1 MKHIKHFHALLII
14 AIAICMFFSLPDKTE
29 AANTINAYLADSTIR
44 VGKMTRVKSEMEDLT
59 FTSSNPEVAYVA
71 PNGVVSGKTVGT
83 ATIKVSKKGYK
94 TKSFKITVKNNKN
107 FEDEGGILVCKDE
120 LEFTKK
126 IIKQD
131 ETSGAYKFS
140 ARLENVS
147 SHKLTDIKL
156 TYVVEKQKE
165 DGTTITA
172 ATKHATF
179 EKISAGK
186 ARYVKLDGEGK
197 EKVVDIKLT
206 NMTYTVDNKYIVTY
220 DTQSKVYTVDFVKKD
235 TTKPQLDYVFDMT
248 FYIGEDFDYDHYV
261 KYSDD
266 RAIHPTLE
274 IDDSKVNKK
283 KAGTY
288 TITYT
293 VKDNDGNKTSRS
305 AKIKVIAKKP
315 SGYVTYDQLDKKADT
330 ILKNITSPSMS
341 KTAKAKAIYNY
352 VRSHMGYVS
361 TSNKEDWRMAAYQA
375 MTRKSGDCFVYYSI
389 TQILLTRAGIPNMEV
404 QRTTST
410 HYWSLVQVEG
420 GWYHLDTTPRSLGG
434 KFCLVTDQQLTNYMN
449 ATGDR
454 NSHTYDKSKY
464 PARATKIISDVM

>member
-1 MKHIKHFHALLII
+1 MKHIKCFSTLLMI
-14 AIAICMFFSLPDKTE
+14 AIAISMFFALPEKAE
-29 AANTINAYLADSTIR
+29 AAKKNDASLTTSTIR
-44 VGKMTRVKSEMEDLT
+44 VGKMTRIKSEIEDLT
-59 FTSSNPEVAYVA
+59 FTSSNPEVAFVA

-94 TKSFKITVKNNKN
+94 TKSFKITVENNKK

-120 LEFTKK
+120 LQFSKK
-126 IIKQD
+126 SIKQA
-131 ETSGAYKFS
+131 ESGGEYKFS
-140 ARLENVS
+140 ARLGNVS

-156 TYVVEKQKE
+156 TYAVNKKKNN
-165 DGTTITA
+165 GTTITA
-172 ATKHATF
+172 TKHATID
-179 EKISAGK
+179 KISAGK
-186 ARYVKLDGEGK
+186 AGYVKLEGTGK
-197 EKVVDIKLT
+197 GKVVDVKLK
-206 NMTYTVDNKYIVTY
+206 NMTYTVDKKYIVTY
-220 DTQSKVYTVDFVKKD
+220 DAEAKTYTVDFVEKD

-261 KYSDD
+261 KYSDN

-288 TITYT
+288 PITYT
-293 VKDNDGNKTSRS
+293 VKDNDGNTTSKS
-305 AKIKVIAKKP
+305 AKITVIANKP
-315 SGYVTYDQLDKKADT
+315 AGYATYDQLDKKADT
-330 ILKNITSPSMS
+330 ILSNILTPSMN
-341 KTAKAKAIYNY
+341 KTEKAKAIYSY
-352 VRSHMGYVS
+352 VRSHMGYVN
-361 TSNKEDWRMAAYQA
+361 TSDKSDWRIAAYRA

-389 TQILLTRAGIPNMEV
+389 TQILLTRANIPNMQV

-420 GWYHLDTTPRSLGG
+420 GWYHLDTTPRNLGG

-464 PARATKIISDVM
+464 PARATKIISDIM

>member
-248 FYIGEDFDYDHYV
+248 FYIGEDFD
-261 KYSDD
+261 
-266 RAIHPTLE
+266 
-274 IDDSKVNKK
+274 
-283 KAGTY
+283 
-288 TITYT
+288 
-293 VKDNDGNKTSRS
+293 
-305 AKIKVIAKKP
+305 
-315 SGYVTYDQLDKKADT
+315 
-330 ILKNITSPSMS
+330 
-341 KTAKAKAIYNY
+341 
-352 VRSHMGYVS
+352 
-361 TSNKEDWRMAAYQA
+361 
-375 MTRKSGDCFVYYSI
+375 
-389 TQILLTRAGIPNMEV
+389 
-404 QRTTST
+404 
-410 HYWSLVQVEG
+410 
-420 GWYHLDTTPRSLGG
+420 
-434 KFCLVTDQQLTNYMN
+434 
-449 ATGDR
+449 
-454 NSHTYDKSKY
+454 
-464 PARATKIISDVM
+464 